1 MRKLFGI
8 VSAVSAL
15 LLVGCAGDVDES
27 TELADDGVSDAT
39 VVAADLDSELETEA
53 LASSGDDNLIAGW
66 CDFQNT
72 WSSASAAFEA
82 EVIKLVNQRRAV
94 GASCGGIPK
103 APVPPLALNTKLRC
117 ASRFHSRDMVLKN
130 FVSHTG
136 SNGSSPAQ
144 RMYNAG
150 YSMPNQAEN
159 IAASRTTPSGV
170 VASWMASPNDCNNIM
185 NGAHKNTGVGYY
197 PSSTALYNYKLTQ
210 KFGNGF

>member
-27 TELADDGVSDAT
+27 SELADDGVSDAT
-39 VVAADLDSELETEA
+39 VVAADLDANLETEA
-53 LASSGDDNLIAGW
+53 LASPDDDSLIAGF
-66 CDFQNT
+66 CDFQNI
-72 WSSASAAFEA
+72 WPSAATAFEA
-82 EVIKLVNQRRAV
+82 EVLKLVNQRRAT
-94 GASCGGIPK
+94 GATCGGIPK
-103 APVPPLALNTKLRC
+103 APVPPLALNGKLRC

-159 IAASRTTPSGV
+159 IKASIATPSGL
-170 VASWMASPNDCNNIM
+170 VASWMANTQDCNNIM

-197 PSSTALYNYKLTQ
+197 PSSTSLYNYKLTQ
-210 KFGNGF
+210 KFGSGL